1 MNQNFHSFS
10 PVSLNTPDSIC
21 CFLQTLGVRINPAV
35 KAFLYE
41 AEKGNDSVSAIFKRE
56 TFFSILWMMTTLQT
70 LSISEHEAKCQVLGK
85 WQKGNPFA
93 DMFGKLFSFSVFFLK
108 NKVQGEVTRDTNI
121 CFPIFI
127 LKKMNAKWF
136 FKSKGGI

>member
-1 MNQNFHSFS
+1 M
-10 PVSLNTPDSIC
+10 
-21 CFLQTLGVRINPAV
+21 
-35 KAFLYE
+35 YE

-93 DMFGKLFSFSVFFLK
+93 DMFGKLFPFSVFFK
-108 NKVQGEVTRDTNI
+108 KTKFRGRSPGTQIYV
-121 CFPIFI
+121 FPLLF
-127 LKKMNAKWF
+127 
-136 FKSKGGI
+136 